1 MQPKSSN
8 ATGLMC
14 QTSATCET
22 SQRNQSLNLFGC
34 LQAAFHANLSRSQ
47 GFGVLL
53 RTSGISGRSA
63 AESWASYDRASHS
76 LRTSQG
82 CLLPNEDG
90 ATTECCL
97 TWPRSGM
104 MLSGTAYPLPPLAS
118 PTNEI
123 GRGYLWSTP
132 TATMPMEA
140 ESPNGRIRILPSG
153 RPRKISRKGTDGSM
167 NWCQLALHNGVSPT
181 PNLCEWFMGYPDGW
195 TDITL
200 LETPSC
206 HKSLN

>member
-8 ATGLMC
+8 ATGRTCL
-14 QTSATCET
+14 TSATCET
-22 SQRNQSLNLFGC
+22 SPPKQSVNLFGC

-76 LRTSQG
+76 LRTSQV
-82 CLLPNEDG
+82 CLPLNGEE
-90 ATTECCL
+90 ATTECCQ

-104 MLSGTAYPLPPLAS
+104 MLSGTAYLLAPLAS

-132 TATMPMEA
+132 TATMPMEKEA
-140 ESPNGRIRILPSG
+140 PTGRTRILPSG

-181 PNLCEWFMGYPDGW
+181 PTLCEWFMGYPIGW
-195 TDITL
+195 TDT
-200 LETPSC
+200 TPSATP
-206 HKSLN
+206 